1 MKMRHNPRNPD
12 WDERDRFILS
22 KGHAAPAL
30 YAVLAELGYFPN
42 RELMYLRSLGSIL
55 QGHPD
60 STIPGID
67 ICTGSL
73 GQGLSLGVG
82 MALAAKMDS
91 SEYKIYVLLGD
102 GELNEGQVW
111 EAALTA
117 AHYSLDNL
125 IVIVDRNGF
134 QLTGSTRD
142 VKSLEPLHSKWEAF
156 GWDVLQAD
164 GNDPTDFLDS
174 LEASSLTSGKPI
186 AIIAHTIKGKGVSFM
201 EGNKYSRKA
210 PSTEELARALAE
222 LT

>member
-1 MKMRHNPRNPD
+1 
-12 WDERDRFILS
+12 
-22 KGHAAPAL
+22 
-30 YAVLAELGYFPN
+30 
-42 RELMYLRSLGSIL
+42 
-55 QGHPD
+55 
-60 STIPGID
+60 
-67 ICTGSL
+67 
-73 GQGLSLGVG
+73 

-91 SEYKIYVLLGD
+91 SDYKIYVLLGD

-174 LEASSLTSGKPI
+174 LEASSLTGGKPI

-201 EGNKYSRKA
+201 EEQTLDYHGKA
-210 PSTEELARALAE
+210 PTPEEEKKAIAE
-222 LT
+222 LCHLKDFEI